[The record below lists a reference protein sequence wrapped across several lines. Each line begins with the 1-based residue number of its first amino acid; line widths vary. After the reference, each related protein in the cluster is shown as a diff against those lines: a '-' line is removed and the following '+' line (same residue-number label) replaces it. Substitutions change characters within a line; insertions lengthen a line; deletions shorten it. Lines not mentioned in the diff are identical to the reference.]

1 MLKKNIRHRG
11 HTWKHPIQPFVS
23 HLISPPQPLLS
34 LREYPTHHPVSHA
47 SMAPRTRGK
56 RSTVNQAAVST
67 SADPSTHVVS
77 KKKKGKGTKT
87 HPSLPPLVIK
97 RPHVDVDVPRESEGM
112 SCEVQAIWV
121 LIRIIV
127 AVGKHLLSPE
137 EGPTTVDELG
147 ACASS
152 TVPKPAKRVKAGRK
166 SSFPG
171 PITHV

>member
-1 MLKKNIRHRG
+1 
-11 HTWKHPIQPFVS
+11 
-23 HLISPPQPLLS
+23 
-34 LREYPTHHPVSHA
+34 
-47 SMAPRTRGK
+47 MAPRTQGK

-87 HPSLPPLVIK
+87 HPSLPLLVIK
-97 RPHVDVDVPRESEGM
+97 RPCIDVPRESEGM

-137 EGPTTVDELG
+137 EGLTTVNELRV
-147 ACASS
+147 CASS
-152 TVPKPAKRVKAGRK
+152 TVPKPAK
-166 SSFPG
+166 
-171 PITHV
+171 